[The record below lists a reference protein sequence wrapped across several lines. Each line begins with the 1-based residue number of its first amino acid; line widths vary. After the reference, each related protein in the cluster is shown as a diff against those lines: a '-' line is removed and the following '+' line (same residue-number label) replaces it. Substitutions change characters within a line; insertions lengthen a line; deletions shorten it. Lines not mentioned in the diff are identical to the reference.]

1 MGILHFNVLGAP
13 GDEVLHITRITR
25 PNGMNF
31 RGGAARR
38 NRDNIR
44 LRSAYQI
51 PGSSD
56 NLTRN
61 DDEDGSIG
69 TEGESVS
76 LSFIAFTS
84 IPGVGSEGV
93 FCESAT
99 RTLLQRF

>member
-1 MGILHFNVLGAP
+1 MLHSHVSSLIVAVFIQKCRFTLSSDGSYC
-13 GDEVLHITRITR
+13 
-25 PNGMNF
+25 

-38 NRDNIR
+38 NRENMR

-76 LSFIAFTS
+76 
-84 IPGVGSEGV
+84 
-93 FCESAT
+93 
-99 RTLLQRF
+99 